1 MVVGYGIRWE
11 GKNIPTYQ
19 IIGGRVT
26 KIALKK
32 KNKIT
37 MILFPPP
44 LYINYV
50 PPKRSFHGKSFSK
63 YTRFSKWW
71 IVSRQRNANDSTGP
85 RKLQKLL
92 KLPES
97 WKFARTSTKYRGC
110 EELLNRL
117 LGIFIFRKR
126 LHVKPEL
133 PSGNLDK
140 RLEWLRSQ
148 IRYVLHCL
156 PHHIVFLPW
165 SPTWHLF
172 SFS

>member
-1 MVVGYGIRWE
+1 MGYGIRRE

-32 KNKIT
+32 NNKIT

-50 PPKRSFHGKSFSK
+50 PPKRSFHGKNFSK

-110 EELLNRL
+110 EELLIRIVYL
-117 LGIFIFRKR
+117 EFSFSEKR

-148 IRYVLHCL
+148 IRYISYIVYHAISYFCL
-156 PHHIVFLPW
+156 DL
-165 SPTWHLF
+165 
-172 SFS
+172 

>member
-1 MVVGYGIRWE
+1 MRGE
-11 GKNIPTYQ
+11 GKNIPNNRGAGSKNCT
-19 IIGGRVT
+19 
-26 KIALKK
+26 KK
-32 KNKIT
+32 KKT
-37 MILFPPP
+37 LKSPWYCFRP
-44 LYINYV
+44 LSTENYV
-50 PPKRSFHGKSFSK
+50 PPKRNFHGKSFSK

-71 IVSRQRNANDSTGP
+71 IVSRKRNANDSTGP

-110 EELLNRL
+110 EELLIRIVYL
-117 LGIFIFRKR
+117 EFSFSEKR

-148 IRYVLHCL
+148 IRYMLHCL
-156 PHHIVFLPW
+156 PRHIVFLPW
-165 SPTWHLF
+165 SLTWHLF